1 MVTFTPK
8 KVDVDFVENYLRLS
22 PKGRPQ
28 TPTLT
33 AADGSVMELP
43 DQVAHILTLIG
54 ENFAA
59 GRAITIVSHEEKLTT
74 QDAADFLG
82 VSRPTLIKLLDEF
95 DVPYETVGRH
105 RRIAF
110 TEVQKL
116 GNVFRSRQLASL
128 NKMRDVSKETGEYD
142 EPHSPNPMVRN

>member
-1 MVTFTPK
+1 MVTFTPQK
-8 KVDVDFVENYLRLS
+8 ADVDFVANYLRLS
-22 PKGRPQ
+22 PQGTHQ
-28 TPTLT
+28 APTLT
-33 AADGSVMELP
+33 AADGSGMELP
-43 DQVAHILTLIG
+43 DQITHILTLIG

-110 TEVQKL
+110 TDVQKL
-116 GNVFRSRQLASL
+116 GNVFKSRQLANL
-128 NKMRDVSKETGEYD
+128 NTMRDVSKESGEYD
-142 EPHSPNPMVRN
+142 EPHSSHPLVRN

>member
-1 MVTFTPK
+1 MVTFTPQ
-8 KVDVDFVENYLRLS
+8 KVDVDFVANYLRLS
-22 PKGRPQ
+22 PKGTPQ

-116 GNVFRSRQLASL
+116 GNVFRSRQLANL